1 MDPVIWVEVLS
12 RHRDVAARHRF
23 TGAEAT
29 VTITIGRGYDNDL
42 VLDDPYVAA
51 RHVRIRRDADGRLL
65 AEDCGSASGL
75 FLDRET
81 TRQACIVLDG
91 ERPIRIG
98 HSFIRIRDSSYPVAP
113 ERTGA
118 EQRGLAIALSVLLA
132 VLILGIRGMGI
143 WFAET
148 GEPKIS
154 RYLEPLLGVV
164 GGVLGWVTVWALL
177 SRVLSGRA
185 KFERNLVIALF
196 GLLAILLY
204 KEFAQFSAFA
214 LTWRA
219 TTAYDYV
226 VIWSVL
232 AAICFL
238 HLREV
243 SAARLKLKAAGIAGL
258 LLLVIMVQA
267 LQQSEDFYD
276 LGRQTTSRRLLP
288 PSLRLSPLRDES
300 AFFAEIEQLRLR
312 LERDREEA
320 RDAAGR

>member
-23 TGAEAT
+23 TGEEA
-29 VTITIGRGYDNDL
+29 TITIGRGYDNDL

-81 TRQACIVLDG
+81 TRQGCIVLDG

-98 HSFIRIRDSSYPVAP
+98 HSFIRIRDSSFPVAP

-118 EQRGLAIALSVLLA
+118 EQRGLAIALSVLLGA
-132 VLILGIRGMGI
+132 LVVGIRGTAL

-148 GEPKIS
+148 GEPKVS

-164 GGVLGWVTVWALL
+164 GAVLGWVTVWALL
-177 SRVLSGRA
+177 SRLFSGRA
-185 KFERNLVIALF
+185 KFERNLVIALL
-196 GLLAILLY
+196 GVLAILLY
-204 KEFAQFSAFA
+204 NEFAQFSAFA

-219 TTAYDYV
+219 AAAYDYV
-226 VIWSVL
+226 AIWSVL
-232 AAICFL
+232 AAICFF

-243 SAARLKLKAAGIAGL
+243 SAAHLKLKAAGIAGL
-258 LLLVIMVQA
+258 LVLVVVVQA
-267 LQQSEDFYD
+267 LQQSEAFYD
-276 LGRQTTSRRLLP
+276 SGRQTTSRRLLP
-288 PSLRLSPLRDES
+288 PSLRLAPLRDES